1 MRAAAAA
8 DHNNIIQLEPRPILF
23 IIIIIIFIVVAVF
36 VVVVVIVAVA
46 ANEINAR
53 TLQAYNIPS
62 GFKYFLLY

>member
-36 VVVVVIVAVA
+36 VVVVIVAVA